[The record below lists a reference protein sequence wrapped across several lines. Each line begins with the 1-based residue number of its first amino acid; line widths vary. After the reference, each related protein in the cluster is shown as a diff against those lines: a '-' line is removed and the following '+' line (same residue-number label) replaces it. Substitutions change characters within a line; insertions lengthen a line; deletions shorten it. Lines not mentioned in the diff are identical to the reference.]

1 MKKSAP
7 DQRNALFTNNN
18 SILPDFPAAGKL
30 PRFVIEQLPTPLRE
44 PASVVQILIRFDAK
58 QSLPDDVMG
67 QVASAISTAKNRALT
82 ADCLTP
88 GARAFWECL
97 HD

>member
-1 MKKSAP
+1 MNDA
-7 DQRNALFTNNN
+7 
-18 SILPDFPAAGKL
+18 ILPDRPAAATL
-30 PRFVIEQLPTPLRE
+30 PALVIEVLPTPLRE

-82 ADCLTP
+82 ADCMTP
-88 GARAFWECL
+88 GARAFWECP